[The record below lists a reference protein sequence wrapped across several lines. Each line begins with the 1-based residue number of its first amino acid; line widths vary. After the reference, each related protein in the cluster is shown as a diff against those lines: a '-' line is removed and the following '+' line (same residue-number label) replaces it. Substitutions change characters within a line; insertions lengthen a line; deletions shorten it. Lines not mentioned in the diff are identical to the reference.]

1 MINSHSQCAQ
11 DYFVIKCLKEKRNS
25 TFVEIGSNHPIG
37 VNNTYLLENKYGWS
51 GFMVEYDGVFINEYK
66 LHRPKSIHLIRDA
79 TKIDFLEEFEK
90 VSFPKDNGYLQI
102 DLDVENRSTLTVLE
116 HMDKKIFD
124 QYKFAVVTFEHDIY
138 RGDYFETRRIS
149 REIFAKHGYV
159 LVFSDVHAGEP
170 YGEHEDWYVYPDLVD
185 MDYINRIKT
194 DKVMRRDE
202 IIQRL

>member
-1 MINSHSQCAQ
+1 M
-11 DYFVIKCLKEKRNS
+11 IKCLKEKRNS

-66 LHRPKSIHLIRDA
+66 LHRPKSIYLIRDA

-159 LVFSDVHAGEP
+159 RVFSDVHAGEP